1 MHPQVT
7 NIVDFW
13 EWMNQTLVPTLFNGI
28 WYNGKPGE
36 PGFVNDK
43 MSYVVGV
50 ARMRQLRVK
59 SGKCPDVKAIKANLK
74 LCYVI

>member
-1 MHPQVT
+1 
-7 NIVDFW
+7 
-13 EWMNQTLVPTLFNGI
+13 MNQTLVPALFNGI
-28 WYNGKPGE
+28 WYNNKSGE

-59 SGKCPDVKAIKANLK
+59 SGKYPDVKAIKANLK
-74 LCYVI
+74 LVLRHMKSWAGNN